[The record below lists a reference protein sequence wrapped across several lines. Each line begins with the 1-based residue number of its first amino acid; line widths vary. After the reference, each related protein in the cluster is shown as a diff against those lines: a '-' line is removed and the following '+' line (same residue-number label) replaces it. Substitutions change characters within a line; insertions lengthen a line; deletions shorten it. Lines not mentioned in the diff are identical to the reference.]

1 MHTITMEPRPR
12 KQRRRVGGASRAGL
26 VLLVWVLAIAG
37 VGCPCIRGPINAS
50 ETARWYL
57 FAAFGANQIC
67 PELLKRGVP
76 VRSATI
82 GSRGSIGRF
91 FPQQCRVEVDNGT
104 RTMKVQVAGLGYA
117 YVPVVKRVG
126 FSADVIVVYKPDFR
140 LEKDSVYVWGRFAG
154 MVKNPDLRILGVEN
168 PVANW
173 ATQIP
178 AVGNLAT
185 VLGQGLLMNEI
196 GRGFTVVRSDDGD
209 DFAMEILT
217 PPTKPARP
225 TDPDEKFTFLASDT
239 VEIHAGSREFL
250 GPFAVQTSGKALRFR
265 AHVEGAPVTLTLVDK
280 GTGDLWMQ
288 PYLQGK
294 PLLPPPGPVS
304 FWGTA
309 ARGDSGRGTAIAKGS
324 YYVVVENAQRAT
336 APLGIPLPTAFP
348 LPLPGVVEPTALV
361 TYSVD
366 LGDVP

>member
-1 MHTITMEPRPR
+1 MNRTTS
-12 KQRRRVGGASRAGL
+12 QRAGTAPRAGL
-26 VLLVWVLAIAG
+26 VLLVFVLAIAG

-57 FAAFGANQIC
+57 FAAFGANKIC

-76 VRSATI
+76 VRTTAI
-82 GSRGSIGRF
+82 GSRGAIGRF
-91 FPQQCRVEVDNGT
+91 FPQQCRVEVDHAS
-104 RTMKVQVAGLGYA
+104 RTMRVQVAGLGYS
-117 YVPVVKRVG
+117 YVPIVKRVG

-154 MVKNPDLRILGVEN
+154 MVRNPELRIIGVEN
-168 PVANW
+168 PVANL

-178 AVGNLAT
+178 ALGNLAT

-209 DFAMEILT
+209 DFAMEILS
-217 PPTKPARP
+217 PPNKPARP
-225 TDPDEKFTFLASDT
+225 TDPDERFTFLAADT
-239 VEIHAGSREFL
+239 TEIHSNSRDFL
-250 GPFAVQTSGKALRFR
+250 GPFAVEASGKALRLR

-280 GTGDLWMQ
+280 TTGDLWMQ
-288 PYLQGK
+288 SYLQGAA
-294 PLLPPPGPVS
+294 LLPPPGPVS

-309 ARGDSGRGTAIAKGS
+309 SPGDSGRGTALGKGS
-324 YYVVVENAQRAT
+324 YYVVVENAQRPT
-336 APLGIPLPTAFP
+336 APLGIPLPIP
-348 LPLPGVVEPTALV
+348 LPLPIPGVSDPTSLV